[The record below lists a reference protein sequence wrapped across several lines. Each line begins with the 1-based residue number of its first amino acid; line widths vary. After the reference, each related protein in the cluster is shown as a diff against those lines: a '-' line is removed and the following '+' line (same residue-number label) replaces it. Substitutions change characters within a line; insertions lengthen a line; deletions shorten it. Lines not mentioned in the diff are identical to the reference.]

1 MKTFPVKTSGLAGV
15 TGTEVCHQ
23 KNWGRLHWV
32 EKIMCPSHSAFW
44 VPCCAEI
51 FFLRVLELYRNVVSL
66 ERFWIQLFLP
76 GGGQAEAHW
85 PGWTG
90 LGVSLVTGVP
100 CRFMLSVPHGSRDSY
115 WPGWIGLRV
124 SLTPGVVPCRF
135 SVSAPHGSH
144 ASYPFY
150 R

>member
-1 MKTFPVKTSGLAGV
+1 MCWVNGGSRPAKSCWQQVMKNTHKRRGNAWCDSQCSARRGTCACLA
-15 TGTEVCHQ
+15 
-23 KNWGRLHWV
+23 
-32 EKIMCPSHSAFW
+32 HSASTASGP
-44 VPCCAEI
+44 VNAEN
-51 FFLRVLELYRNVVSL
+51 R
-66 ERFWIQLFLP
+66 ERSQAGGRGR

-100 CRFMLSVPHGSRDSY
+100 CKFMLSVPHGSHDSY

-135 SVSAPHGSH
+135 SLSAPHGSH
-144 ASYPFY
+144 DSYPFY